1 MARPA
6 KPANVIRLEGVSHR
20 TKAELETREK
30 GEKALLTGMRMR
42 EAADVK
48 ADPFAHAVWKRTN
61 ANLKAIG
68 KNDALYEQV
77 INRYCRLAS
86 EEHNSSAELVRVERM
101 TQLLE
106 EQFAAGAVEADDYF
120 GKMIKFIEEKA
131 AIRGMLMRQ
140 RRMLMDIEKESVMT
154 IAAALRV
161 VPKAPIEES
170 DDDAMSKMLNSR
182 MAR

>member
-1 MARPA
+1 MARPP

-20 TKAELETREK
+20 TKAELEMREK
-30 GEKALLTGMRMR
+30 GEKALLTGVKMR

-48 ADPFAHAVWKRTN
+48 ADPFAHAIWKRTY
-61 ANLKAIG
+61 ANLKAID

-86 EEHNSSAELVRVERM
+86 EENNSSRELARVERM
-101 TQLLE
+101 AELLE
-106 EQFAAGAVEADDYF
+106 QQFAEGAIDADDYF
-120 GKMIKFIEEKA
+120 GRMLKCMEQKA
-131 AIRGMLMRQ
+131 TIRGMLMRQ
-140 RRMLMDIEKESVMT
+140 RRMLMDIEKENIMT

-161 VPKAPIEES
+161 VPKAPSEENA
-170 DDDAMSKMLNSR
+170 DDAMAKMLNSR